1 MRHIKFRVWN
11 AGYNCYAHLCGEQFV
26 YKPLNKE
33 HLKLMIE
40 DIESSKF
47 GNSNILEQY
56 TGLKDENGVEI
67 YEGDL
72 VKEYWQKEP
81 SVIVYFTDAYGFF
94 DSYNNFHRL
103 SITNE
108 LVSIVG
114 NIHDKENKNV

>member
-1 MRHIKFRVWN
+1 MREFKFRFWSEADKKYFTNISLQLATDLWIVI
-11 AGYNCYAHLCGEQFV
+11 HD
-26 YKPLNKE
+26 
-33 HLKLMIE
+33 E
-40 DIESSKF
+40 DGFPKAAITDYDEEYV
-47 GNSNILEQY
+47 LEQY
-56 TGLKDENGVEI
+56 TGLKDENGKEI

-108 LVSIVG
+108 LTSIVG
-114 NIHDKENKNV
+114 NIHDKENK

>member
-1 MRHIKFRVWN
+1 MRDIKFRVWN

-56 TGLKDENGVEI
+56 TGLKDKNGVEI

-108 LVSIVG
+108 LTSIVG
-114 NIHDKENKNV
+114 NIHDKEN

>member
-1 MRHIKFRVWN
+1 MREIKFRIWCDYLK
-11 AGYNCYAHLCGEQFV
+11 GYLILKGERF
-26 YKPLNKE
+26 YYEPLNEE
-33 HLKLMIE
+33 HIKLIAE
-40 DIESSKF
+40 HKKYF
-47 GNSNILEQY
+47 VGGNSIVLEQY
-56 TGLKDENGVEI
+56 TGLKDKNGVEI

-108 LVSIVG
+108 LTSIVG
-114 NIHDKENKNV
+114 NIHDKENK